1 MDRLDEVKVGPAQRF
16 CAEVLHL
23 NVINMHHM
31 PDAHA
36 EPGVVY
42 FHDSRVCTPSSGQ
55 SEVFCLSSNA
65 HSELGLISFLLCS
78 FLVLAAVLSELLH
91 GLHSRLKDLMP
102 NATITLILGIVLG
115 LLIEYLYSGDT
126 VYTQQKPQFAPDS
139 GSKLCI
145 HIHRSRYV
153 GMPPITKYPP
163 ACSDL
168 MKASAAIALPP
179 RSVKPNPQTDSTGF
193 PSWWRYRGCRARP
206 GVVTAAADFAFIF
219 NTKFLVF
226 NTQFLVFTT
235 NFLVFDT
242 WYGLA
247 AMSASCSGEPR
258 S

>member
-139 GSKLCI
+139 GSKLCV
-145 HIHRSRYV
+145 HSHRSRYTYQIPYFLCQSEQDASV
-153 GMPPITKYPP
+153 GSP
-163 ACSDL
+163 
-168 MKASAAIALPP
+168 
-179 RSVKPNPQTDSTGF
+179 
-193 PSWWRYRGCRARP
+193 
-206 GVVTAAADFAFIF
+206 
-219 NTKFLVF
+219 
-226 NTQFLVFTT
+226 
-235 NFLVFDT
+235 
-242 WYGLA
+242 
-247 AMSASCSGEPR
+247 
-258 S
+258 